1 MANTTK
7 KFLDFTGLS
16 LYDTK
21 IKAYIADQIGGAGK
35 LTYSVVE
42 SLPEVASAD
51 AYTIYL
57 VSRSAGQKNTDV
69 YDEFLLINGA
79 FEMIGNTEVDF
90 SNYYTKTE
98 IDTKVSDLKATGS
111 DTKDTASIAGAKLYA
126 ADLVANKNV
135 GASGETG
142 ASALVTASASSNSV
156 TVASTQKLQDAVS
169 AAESAIQEIE
179 KSGNY
184 INVTAKSSN
193 KQTVS
198 LTVQGVSSSDS
209 TDSTKMGLA
218 EASDVKDYVDSQI
231 GGKNV
236 SASGETGDNALV
248 TASASNNAVTVGT
261 TSKLQ
266 NAVSKAESSI
276 QTVSKGA
283 TTNENK
289 VSISVSTD
297 SNKNVTVTLSD
308 ADLKTWIDKI
318 DGDNTTNGSIAKA
331 AKDTLDSAKS
341 YADGKITGLTET
353 TKTGNGTYVSA
364 TVVTEQ
370 GQVKSVSVSDT
381 IQAISTADSTDNTKK
396 GLAEASDVKDYVDS
410 QVGGKNVSA
419 SGETGNGA
427 LVTASASNNA
437 VTVASTQKLQDAV
450 SAAETAV
457 QDVKV
462 KIGTGTAATIVT
474 SKIATLEVAEGAT
487 NGTVKIAG
495 SDVAVHGLDTAAYTT
510 VTALNSTAQGYA
522 NAVLGTNADT
532 KTDVTVY
539 GARAYADDLV
549 SGLNPVD
556 SITTSEIN
564 SLFPSA

>member
-1 MANTTK
+1 MAETK

-16 LYDTK
+16 LYDSK

-42 SLPEVASAD
+42 ALPQVASAD
-51 AYTIYL
+51 PYTIYL
-57 VSRSAGQKNTDV
+57 VSRSAGQKTTDV

-90 SNYYTKTE
+90 SNYYTKSE
-98 IDTKVSDLKATGS
+98 IDTKVNDLKSTGT

-126 ADLVANKNV
+126 DDAVANKNV
-135 GASGETG
+135 GATGETG
-142 ASALVTASASSNSV
+142 ASALVTASASNNSV
-156 TVASTQKLQDAVS
+156 TVGTTSKLQTAVAS
-169 AAESAIQEIE
+169 AESALQEIE

-184 INVTAKSSN
+184 INVTTKSAN

-198 LTVQGVSSSDS
+198 LTIQGIETADS
-209 TDSTKMGLA
+209 THMGLA
-218 EASDVKDYVDSQI
+218 EASDIKDYVDSQVD
-231 GGKNV
+231 GKNV
-236 SASGETGDNALV
+236 SASGETGEAALV
-248 TASASNNAVTVGT
+248 TASASDNAVTVAS

-266 NAVSKAESSI
+266 GAVSKAENSI
-276 QTVSKGA
+276 QSVSKGA

-297 SNKNVTVTLSD
+297 SSKNVTVTLNDS
-308 ADLKTWIDKI
+308 DLKTWIDKI
-318 DGDNTTNGSIAKA
+318 DGDNTTPGSIAKA

-381 IQAISTADSTDNTKK
+381 IQPISTSDSTDNTKK
-396 GLAEASDVKDYVDS
+396 GLAEASDVKGYVDA
-410 QVGGKNVSA
+410 QVAGKNVTA
-419 SGETGNGA
+419 SGETGTDA
-427 LVTASASNNA
+427 LVTASASGNA
-437 VTVASTQKLQDAV
+437 VTVGATQKLKDAV

-462 KIGTGTAATIVT
+462 KIGTGTAATIVS
-474 SKIATLEVAEGAT
+474 SKIATLEVAEGTT
-487 NGTVKIAG
+487 NGTVKVAG
-495 SDVAVHGLDTAAYTT
+495 SDVAVHGLDTAAYAS
-510 VTALNSTAQGYA
+510 VSSLNSTAAGYA
-522 NAVLGTNADT
+522 SAVLGESTDS
-532 KTDVTVY
+532 KDDVTVY
-539 GARAYADDLV
+539 GARKYAENLV
-549 SGLNPVD
+549 SDLNPVS
-556 SITTSEIN
+556 SITDTEIN